1 MKCNCPSEGYLNWQ
15 VVMHMEFSLKQKRKR
30 LSKQP
35 HVCFVNCNCVYV
47 KVMYWLATFARQE
60 VLGLSDRTLSAGFND
75 KSSVYAEVS
84 SIIVVGLQ

>member
-1 MKCNCPSEGYLNWQ
+1 MS
-15 VVMHMEFSLKQKRKR
+15 MEFSLKQKQKR

-47 KVMYWLATFARQE
+47 KVMCWLATLAKQE

-75 KSSVYAEVS
+75 KSSDCAEVS